1 MNKTFLMGNLTRDPE
16 IKYAPSGTAI
26 TEFGIAVSEKFKGAD
41 QKWQERTEFVDC
53 TLFGKSAENFCQYM
67 AKGRKVV
74 IEGKLRLDTWEDK
87 QSGQKR
93 SKLRVMVDAWHMAD
107 SKLGGGQPQAKPDG
121 GSAPDEET
129 PF

>member
-1 MNKTFLMGNLTRDPE
+1 MNKVFLMGNVTRDPE
-16 IKYAPSGTAI
+16 LRQAGSTSV
-26 TEFGIAVSEKFKGAD
+26 TEFGVAVTEKFKGAD

-74 IEGKLRLDTWEDK
+74 VEGKLRLDTWEDK

-107 SKLGGGQPQAKPDG
+107 SKPGGGQQQAKPEG